1 MTLDLHP
8 QALAAPRGRRAA
20 AHARLELLMML
31 RNGEQL
37 LLTAVIPVGL
47 LLFLSLTQVVEV
59 GGTTTEERLE
69 VVVPSMFAL
78 ALLSTAFT
86 SLAIQTGFERRYGVL
101 RRVATTPL
109 TRLDV
114 LSGKA
119 AAIAVIETVQVVVL
133 ASVGLALGW
142 SPDPVGLVL
151 AVPLLVI
158 GSASLA
164 ALALLLA
171 GVARAEATLALANLG
186 YLLFAGVGVIVPLST
201 LPANAQR
208 WAELLPAT
216 AVAESLRVATIE
228 GRVAWEE
235 VLVMVV
241 WGALAAIGV
250 VKWFRWE

>member
-1 MTLDLHP
+1 MTLDLGP
-8 QALAAPRGRRAA
+8 DARAASCGRRVA
-20 AHARLELLMML
+20 AHARLELLMLL

-47 LLFLSLTQVVEV
+47 LLFLSLTKVVEV
-59 GGTTTEERLE
+59 GEPTEERLD

-114 LSGKA
+114 LLGKA
-119 AAIAVIETVQVVVL
+119 TAIAVIETVQIVVL
-133 ASVGLALGW
+133 AGIGLALGW

-151 AVPLLVI
+151 AVPLMVI

-171 GVARAEATLALANLG
+171 GIARAEATLALANLA

-201 LPANAQR
+201 LPSNAHR

-216 AVAESLRVATIE
+216 AVAEALRVATIE

-241 WGALAAIGV
+241 WAALAALGV
-250 VKWFRWE
+250 ARWFRWE